1 MDSLEGVVIE
11 TLTLILEGEKEVE
24 QVDNLF
30 RDLPSDQIERTQ
42 ETVLDTLWTLD
53 ADVSDNVK
61 ERLVKVVKR
70 LQTHKFIDT
79 RLMKTRLE
87 VPLLEATEIVEPQ
100 VWGRKC
106 IRINTAM
113 TYKQQKYNLLR
124 EESEG
129 YAKLIHELTLSC
141 HPEYEGEDEIS
152 RNQRVDTL
160 LDTIKTLIGYFHL
173 DPNRVLDIILDEF
186 ILNVKP
192 HHEFFLRLLEISPW
206 RPPELKDEGER
217 KQIISCDWTADTGNL
232 NCAELLGTKFSRYDG
247 NDMGDSVHNSLYRA
261 SALLISRGLVKISDL
276 YPYTILYKATDDSD
290 IRHRYRHEK
299 GLAQALLEIG
309 DLQHSCYLLLQLP
322 SIDEHLAKYLC
333 KIFEMAI
340 FDIYNPIAPISL
352 KPPGPEPYIATWY
365 KRWKEGFPVIKS
377 FDELLG
383 TTGRLLIGLI
393 GPWFSKHLVLFTW
406 MLRICRRHILN
417 SRNLNNGKSI
427 KEGWFDILRLAIL
440 PSVSMSGI
448 TVGVVN
454 DVWDILSLYPL
465 EKRFGLYHEWKR
477 IYDEHDELKL
487 RRRKAVK
494 KLIKLSNQMTSEDYK
509 QKAREIAMVAHSRP
523 TVTFDFL
530 LRKVKMNPDLI
541 EGMVE
546 VCKYLDRLD
555 FDILTYMIVES
566 LIEETRP
573 KLKEDGVNP
582 SDWMQ
587 RMATFV
593 GKVCSKFEKFNS
605 ENITVLL
612 QYVLISL
619 RKRSF
624 EDLVIISQ
632 IVTRMSGIVYTEI
645 PSETDLVLMAGGKH
659 LRDTKLF
666 NRSLIKNYRKGSIR
680 LSNALISNGLAVQI
694 AVLLAQMAQSIP
706 FETEVSS
713 TLDLKS
719 VIGQADICRRT
730 FIQYVDFLAIT
741 ADMDEFASIVPSI
754 IELCN
759 EYALKSE
766 HAFMILRPV
775 LNNILKRFPEKLREY
790 TSSKSIAKNMDK
802 VVSETSESSKQNGSP
817 SLNKIENS
825 NTTAPFNDDIAN
837 GPSESSKQVANV
849 TSNSSRKAGEE
860 SELLNNSENISKSSG
875 DVSITESSKGGDVN
889 SVSKTAS
896 ANAAWLPPLLNLF
909 DQVSKIL
916 PSYVWS
922 GISPAFYVT
931 FWQLSLYDLECPRAE
946 YQRAIQEIQNQIP
959 VDINCDPNKDKNKYV
974 RSAKNLEEEFNDHSQ
989 HIKKIDERL
998 KNEKE
1003 HWFSG
1008 QFSNRQDIITQLW
1021 QYCLFPRLLVS
1032 PDNAIFCSKF
1042 IERMH
1047 KIGTANFSTLTL
1059 YDRIF
1064 ADQLQLITFTCS
1076 EAEARNYGI
1085 FLRTILQSLSSL
1097 HRDER
1102 TYNKIG
1108 KGRGIPGFQ
1117 MKWSSQNR
1125 QPASV
1130 SETDLLGYQDF
1141 RRVFYKWHSKLYK
1154 AFEQGLQSQEYL
1166 SLRNSIIVISTIHE
1180 YFPAIDIF
1188 GKKIENLIKAV
1199 IAEQCT
1205 KWKDIE
1211 VLAISYSG
1219 RLQLDKKNWV
1229 ALEDFRHTENSQTS
1243 TRQSASHS
1251 NASQAGHS
1259 SSPAQRITQAHGA
1272 NRASPLPNVRSA
1284 HSSPSHA
1291 NTTTRTDSPRRQIHP
1306 LPDKPQ
1312 DRIQKERDRE
1322 REDDHDKIRIKDKK
1336 EVQNDHD
1343 KETKKIDD
1351 HKEIKKSDHHD
1362 RDRGRDRD
1370 RSKAEVARVD
1380 GEKRKSSKERL
1391 PIDDRGKRAEY
1402 HPRVRDRDVRDR
1414 DEKVKDREKRDDRR
1428 DDRRDEKRDKG
1439 KEKERERS
1447 RDLDRDRER
1456 EHNRDRDD
1464 RDRHRNDNGRSRR
1477 HDEVIRRTRKNDHDL
1492 LDRAVRD
1499 DRDIPFNARNDRG
1512 DKYMGLSKKRDRNE
1526 RDHDD
1531 ETEVDLMSKKRSMR
1545 NDGMAPIS
1553 YPSNPKKR
1561 ERTERERDDDPEPGP
1576 ITKRGSVDGLNVPR
1590 TPVKLNRSMEHI
1602 NELMAPMPSGGS
1614 FGGKRN
1620 EGDKRELRRR
1630 Y

>member
-1 MDSLEGVVIE
+1 MESFEDVIIE
-11 TLTLILEGEKEVE
+11 TLTQILEGEKDVDH
-24 QVDNLF
+24 VDNLF
-30 RDLPSDQIERTQ
+30 KDLQNDHIEKAQ
-42 ETVLDTLWTLD
+42 ENILDTLWTLD

-61 ERLVKVVKR
+61 ERLVKIVKR
-70 LQTHKFIDT
+70 LQTQKLIDT

-87 VPLLEATEIVEPQ
+87 VPLLEAAEIVEPQ

-152 RNQRVDTL
+152 RNQRADTL
-160 LDTIKTLIGYFHL
+160 LDTMKTLIGYFHL

-206 RPPELKDEGER
+206 RPPELKNENDMSNV
-217 KQIISCDWTADTGNL
+217 ISCDWSADTGNL
-232 NCAELLGTKFSRYDG
+232 NCAELLGTKFARYDG
-247 NDMGDSVHNSLYRA
+247 NDMGSDVHISLYRA
-261 SALLISRGLVKISDL
+261 SALLIRRGLVKISDL
-276 YPYTILYKATDDSD
+276 YPYTLLSKTVEDNDPRQ
-290 IRHRYRHEK
+290 RHRHEK

-309 DLQHSCYLLLQLP
+309 DLQHACYILLQLP

-352 KPPGPEPYIATWY
+352 KKPPQPEPFIATWY
-365 KRWKEGFPVIKS
+365 KRWMEGFPIIKS

-383 TTGRLLIGLI
+383 ITGRLLIGLI
-393 GPWFSKHLVLFTW
+393 GPWFSKHLILFTW
-406 MLRICRRHILN
+406 MLRICRRHILSSKN
-417 SRNLNNGKSI
+417 SSNGASI

-440 PSVSMSGI
+440 PAVSMPGI

-454 DVWDILSLYPL
+454 DVWDILILYPL
-465 EKRFGLYHEWKR
+465 EKRFGLYHEWKK
-477 IYDEHDELKL
+477 IYDEHEELKL

-530 LRKVKMNPDLI
+530 LRKVKMNSDLI

-555 FDILTYMIVES
+555 FDILTYMIVET

-619 RKRSF
+619 RKRNF
-624 EDLVIISQ
+624 EDLIIVSQ
-632 IVTRMSGIVYTEI
+632 MITRMSGIVYTEI

-666 NRSLIKNYRKGSIR
+666 NRSLVKNYRKGSVR
-680 LSNALISNGLAVQI
+680 LSNALISNGLAIQI

-706 FETEVSS
+706 FEVEASS
-713 TLDLKS
+713 TLGLKS
-719 VIGQADICRRT
+719 TIGQADICRRT
-730 FIQYVDFLAIT
+730 FIQYVDFLAISV
-741 ADMDEFASIVPSI
+741 DMDEFASIIPSI
-754 IELCN
+754 IDLCN

-775 LNNILKRFPEKLREY
+775 LNNILKRFPEKPKESI
-790 TSSKSIAKNMDK
+790 SSRSITKNI
-802 VVSETSESSKQNGSP
+802 EASESSKQNGGP
-817 SLNKIENS
+817 SLHRAES
-825 NTTAPFNDDIAN
+825 NGTSAPFNDA
-837 GPSESSKQVANV
+837 PSESSKQVANAA
-849 TSNSSRKAGEE
+849 SRKAGEE
-860 SELLNNSENISKSSG
+860 SELSNKNENIHKNSN
-875 DVSITESSKGGDVN
+875 DTSITESSKNGEINLNSKAN
-889 SVSKTAS
+889 SV
-896 ANAAWLPPLLNLF
+896 WLPPLLKLF
-909 DQVSKIL
+909 DQVTKIL

-931 FWQLSLYDLECPRAE
+931 FWQLSLHDLECPRTE
-946 YQRAIQEIQNQIP
+946 YLKAIQEIQNQIP
-959 VDINCDPNKDKNKYV
+959 VDINDDPNKDKNKYV
-974 RSAKNLEEEFNDHSQ
+974 RSAKNLEEEYNEHSQ
-989 HIKKIDERL
+989 HVKKIEERL

-1097 HRDER
+1097 HKDER

-1108 KGRGIPGFQ
+1108 KGKGIPGFQ

-1188 GKKIENLIKAV
+1188 GKKIENLIKTV
-1199 IAEQCT
+1199 ISEQCT

-1229 ALEDFRHTENSQTS
+1229 ALEDFRHTENSQANN
-1243 TRQSASHS
+1243 RQGAANSG
-1251 NASQAGHS
+1251 ASQASHS
-1259 SSPAQRITQAHGA
+1259 SSPAQRVSQTHGA
-1272 NRASPLPNVRSA
+1272 NRASPLSNVRSA

-1291 NTTTRTDSPRRQIHP
+1291 NTAVRTDSPRRQIHP

-1312 DRIQKERDRE
+1312 DRNQIREKERDRD
-1322 REDDHDKIRIKDKK
+1322 RDDDHEKIRVKEKK
-1336 EVQNDHD
+1336 EISNDHD
-1343 KETKKIDD
+1343 KETKKVED

-1370 RSKAEVARVD
+1370 RSKPEVTRVEN
-1380 GEKRKSSKERL
+1380 EKRKSSKERPPL
-1391 PIDDRGKRAEY
+1391 DDRNKRTDY
-1402 HPRVRDRDVRDR
+1402 HPRMRDRDIRDR
-1414 DEKVKDREKRDDRR
+1414 DEKIKDREKREERREDRR
-1428 DDRRDEKRDKG
+1428 DDKRDKV
-1439 KEKERERS
+1439 KDKERERS
-1447 RDLDRDRER
+1447 RDLDRERER
-1456 EHNRDRDD
+1456 DHNRDRED

-1477 HDEVIRRTRKNDHDL
+1477 HVEDVLPRRPRKNDHDL

-1499 DRDIPFNARNDRG
+1499 ERDMQFAARNDRG
-1512 DKYMGLSKKRDRNE
+1512 DKYMGLSKKRDRTE

-1531 ETEVDLMSKKRSMR
+1531 ETEIDIISKKRNMR

-1553 YPSNPKKR
+1553 YPNPKKR
-1561 ERTERERDDDPEPGP
+1561 ERTDRERDDEPEPGP
-1576 ITKRGSVDGLNVPR
+1576 ITKRGSIGEGLTVPR

-1602 NELMAPMPSGGS
+1602 NELMAPMPGSGS
-1614 FGGKRN
+1614 FGGKRDV
-1620 EGDKRELRRR
+1620 EKREPRRR